1 MLPSQSRAIIMVRN
15 SSKPTPTF
23 AVEEA
28 SVLIPWRPYFTL
40 CRGSSVDEGRFPTNR
55 IHSSALLHG
64 IHCSKRNASLT
75 EQFRFAASRNKLN
88 LFNKQTFSQPKVAGA
103 TRIFCLG
110 GSTTFGRPYDDT
122 TSFAGWLREFAAAAD
137 SEGNYEIINAGGVS
151 YASCRVARLVEELV
165 GDEPNLFICYTGHNE
180 FIEHRTYRDIH
191 ATPEL
196 VRNTG
201 SLLSRT
207 RVYSTVRRLYGT
219 MATNGAGTPSNATM
233 LSSDIE
239 AIPDQT
245 VGPQSYER
253 NNRFQAQV
261 LAHFEEALNRIVDIA
276 ATAGADVIFV
286 DPASNLKDY
295 SPFKNQ
301 HRSGLSEKNWHRVP

>member
-1 MLPSQSRAIIMVRN
+1 M
-15 SSKPTPTF
+15 
-23 AVEEA
+23 
-28 SVLIPWRPYFTL
+28 
-40 CRGSSVDEGRFPTNR
+40 
-55 IHSSALLHG
+55 
-64 IHCSKRNASLT
+64 
-75 EQFRFAASRNKLN
+75 
-88 LFNKQTFSQPKVAGA
+88 AGA

-301 HRSGLSEKNWHRVP
+301 HRSGLSEKNWHRVRKLIDQAQTAKNSDNMDSALTLIDQAIAIDDRFAHLHYERGHIQLAMEDDQQARTAFIRARCEPCRRSSKQCKMLPAHTASN